1 MLGVLRSYTWLHSR
15 SPARLIVLLRG
26 RASERKGRL
35 LGVAVG
41 RMTWWRLPYWL
52 PGTEYETA
60 IRTAVELAE
69 LVAEGEVAQDEFT
82 AKLDRAYDAVSTLRT
97 ISHEGFLIRPVARI
111 GTELLPL
118 LESGALNGA
127 GFPDIK
133 EDLLLGWLRDI
144 FGNPFRPVAFDP
156 AWRTD
161 TAVSLA
167 RVMYES
173 RDFGAMPI
181 LADALQD
188 AGCDNGAVL
197 AHCRDPLQVHVRG
210 CWVVDLVLGRE

>member
-1 MLGVLRSYTWLHSR
+1 
-15 SPARLIVLLRG
+15 
-26 RASERKGRL
+26 
-35 LGVAVG
+35 
-41 RMTWWRLPYWL
+41 MTWWRLPYWL
-52 PGTEYETA
+52 PGTEYEA
-60 IRTAVELAE
+60 AVRAAVELAE
-69 LVAEGEVAQDEFT
+69 LLAEGEVARAEFT
-82 AKLDRAYDAVSTLRT
+82 VSMDRAYDAVSTLRG

-118 LESGALNGA
+118 LETGALSGA

-133 EDLLLGWLRDI
+133 EALLLGWLRDI

-167 RVMYES
+167 RHIYES
-173 RDFGAMPI
+173 RDFSAMPI

-188 AGCDNGAVL
+188 AGCEHEAIL
-197 AHCRDPLQVHVRG
+197 AHCRDLHQVHVRG
-210 CWVVDLVLGRE
+210 CWVVDLVLGKG